1 MATEH
6 QGRVELS
13 QGIEAL
19 GEFVPIDPCQP
30 GAVDGLPEPLAIGQ
44 LVRGE
49 VGGIGGCR
57 LMRARNVCPG
67 RELMM
72 G

>member
-1 MATEH
+1 M
-6 QGRVELS
+6 
-13 QGIEAL
+13 